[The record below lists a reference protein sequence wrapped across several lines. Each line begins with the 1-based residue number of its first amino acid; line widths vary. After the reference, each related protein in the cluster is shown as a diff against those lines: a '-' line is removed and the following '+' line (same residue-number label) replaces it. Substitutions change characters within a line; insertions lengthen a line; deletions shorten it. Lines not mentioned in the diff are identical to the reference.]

1 MRIMFE
7 NLISFDPKVLEEEG
21 FVSAVKATPQ
31 QILEAQANTAAWLK
45 DLGVDDDS
53 DLVDVIEVQAAQS
66 AARKAFTTLTT
77 NATDEAQKLQL
88 TRLKTP
94 AAVQHLVGMLTAYDW
109 EFVEQAKELRGYVV
123 AQIIEET
130 KNSNSSVRL
139 KALTLLGKVTEVGL
153 FTEKIEIKK
162 TDSTDAELEQRIK
175 DKLAKFIGVVDVE
188 VTDVAEKQQTPE
200 EKQQTPEEK

>member
-1 MRIMFE
+1 MFE